1 MRRLTVLLS
10 VIGLL
15 LGGMVAV
22 VAQPGAVAQEATPA
36 GEAMEPEGVAF
47 ELVTIAF
54 GVDVASPADLVV
66 ARFTIEPGMGFPIE
80 ESDPTA
86 GILLVESGTFTVQVE
101 GEMSVTR
108 GATLGEAMA
117 AAEASGD
124 LTGLTESPAAG
135 EAITLEAGDAAYIP
149 ANVNGEIRNDGDEP
163 AIGIGF
169 LVAPPEGMMAEATPE
184 P

>member
-1 MRRLTVLLS
+1 MRRLSLLLS
-10 VIGLL
+10 VVGLL
-15 LGGMVAV
+15 LVGGVAL
-22 VAQPGAVAQEATPA
+22 GTHSRAVAQEATPA
-36 GEAMEPEGVAF
+36 GDAMEPEGVAF

-54 GVDVASPADLVV
+54 GAEVASPADLIV

-80 ESDPTA
+80 ESDPTT

-101 GEMSVTR
+101 GAMSVTR
-108 GATLGEAMA
+108 GATLGEAIA

-124 LTGLTESPAAG
+124 FTGLTEAPTEG

-169 LVAPPEGMMAEATPE
+169 LIAPPEDMMAEATPA